1 MPDGQVASALE
12 VMTGTTDAGAPI
24 ATDILVLPIYDAVR
38 IRTGEHLVWPR
49 PDRAAT
55 RERPAPCLAARRLTA
70 HVRAPTSAC
79 TACVNPSTLRWNI
92 GKRRPTIRVVCV

>member
-49 PDRAAT
+49 PDRARDARAAGALPRT
-55 RERPAPCLAARRLTA
+55 SPASRPAA
-70 HVRAPTSAC
+70 
-79 TACVNPSTLRWNI
+79 
-92 GKRRPTIRVVCV
+92 